1 MLFPSMEL
9 GQVYFYTAT
18 ILKWQPLLA
27 QDKYKEIIIESLNY
41 LSKKQK
47 IAVYAFVLMPNHIH
61 LIWEMLAKN
70 GKEMPHASFMKYTA
84 HQFLEDLRLHH
95 QKVLPYFEVEGKADR
110 QHQFWER
117 NSLPIV
123 LYSPA
128 VFEQKLQYIHHN
140 PIAKKWALV
149 EDYVDYRYS
158 SAKFY
163 ELGIDEFGFLQDYRE
178 RI

>member
-1 MLFPSMEL
+1 MEL

-18 ILKWQPLLA
+18 ILKWQPLLV

-41 LSKKQK
+41 LSKRQK

-84 HQFLEDLRLHH
+84 HRFLEDLRLHH
-95 QKVLPYFEVEGKADR
+95 PKVLPYFEVEGKADR